1 MVRKLTGE
9 EKAAVFL
16 SLLGE
21 DLAADVMKNMDA
33 KEVQKVGR
41 IISRQTDVTSEEIG
55 AVLMEFNDRTSSGIG
70 MSVGGREYVQKV
82 LTKAIGQEKTNR
94 VMEHLAAAEEGWL
107 DTIKWMDPRAIAQ
120 MLRSDHPQTI
130 ALILIHLDPELNSQV
145 IHFLP
150 DALRGD
156 VLHRMA
162 TLEEI
167 PPGVM
172 NELGDVINQEMA
184 RVGTAAGRKVGGIKL
199 VANLLNQMGP
209 SQEQA
214 ILGSISKSNPDLADQ
229 IRKLMFVFE
238 DLINLDDRNLQEVLK
253 EVSKEQLTVA
263 LKAAKDEVK
272 DKFYKNMS
280 QRAVDLLKED
290 LEALGPVKLSEVEK
304 NQQAILKIVQRL
316 SQEGKI
322 VLAKGGGGEVYV

>member
-1 MVRKLTGE
+1 MARKLSGE

-16 SLLGE
+16 TLLGE

-33 KEVQKVGR
+33 KDVQKIGR
-41 IISRQTDVTSEEIG
+41 IISRQQDVSPEEVG
-55 AVLMEFNDRTSSGIG
+55 AVLMEFNDKTTSGMA
-70 MSVGGREYVQKV
+70 MSVGGRDYIQKV
-82 LTKAIGQEKTNR
+82 LTKAIGSEKTTR
-94 VMEHLAAAEEGWL
+94 VMENLSSAEEGWL
-107 DTIKWMDPRAIAQ
+107 DTIKWMDPRSIAQ

-130 ALILIHLDPELNSQV
+130 ALILIHLDPDLNSQV
-145 IHFLP
+145 LANLP
-150 DALRGD
+150 DSLRSD

-172 NELGDVINQEMA
+172 KELGDVINEEMA

-199 VANLLNQMGP
+199 VADLLNQMGP
-209 SQEQA
+209 SQEQV
-214 ILGSISKSNPDLADQ
+214 ILGSIGKANPELAEQ

-238 DLINLDDRNLQEVLK
+238 DLLNLDDRNLQEVLK

-263 LKAAKDEVK
+263 LKAAKDEIK
-272 DKFYKNMS
+272 EKFFKNMS

-322 VLAKGGGGEVYV
+322 VLAKGGGEVFV

>member
-1 MVRKLTGE
+1 MARKLTGE

-16 SLLGE
+16 TLLGE
-21 DLAADVMKNMDA
+21 DLAASVMKNMNA
-33 KEVQKVGR
+33 KDVQKIGR
-41 IISRQTDVTSEEIG
+41 IISRRADVSPEEVG
-55 AVLMEFNDRTSSGIG
+55 SVLMEFHDRTNSGMG
-70 MSVGGREYVQKV
+70 MSIGGKDYVEKV
-82 LTKAIGQEKTNR
+82 LTKAIGQEKTSR
-94 VMEHLAAAEEGWL
+94 VMENLASSEEGWL

-145 IHFLP
+145 LSYLP
-150 DALRGD
+150 DALRSD

-172 NELGDVINQEMA
+172 KELGEVINEEMS

-199 VANLLNQMGP
+199 VADLLNQMGP
-209 SQEQA
+209 SQEQV
-214 ILGSISKSNPDLADQ
+214 ILGSIGKSNPELAEQ

-263 LKAAKDEVK
+263 LKAAKDEIK
-272 DKFYKNMS
+272 EKFLKNMS
-280 QRAVDLLKED
+280 QRAADLLKED
-290 LEALGPVKLSEVEK
+290 IDALGPVKLSEVEK
-304 NQQAILKIVQRL
+304 NQQAILKIVTRL

-322 VLAKGGGGEVYV
+322 VIAKGGGEVFV

>member
-1 MVRKLTGE
+1 MARKLSGE

-16 SLLGE
+16 TLLGE
-21 DLAADVMKNMDA
+21 DLAADVMKNLDA
-33 KEVQKVGR
+33 KDVQKIGR
-41 IISRQTDVTSEEIG
+41 VISRPQDISPEELG
-55 AVLMEFNDRTSSGIG
+55 AILMEFNDRTTSGMG
-70 MSVGGREYVQKV
+70 MSVGGRDYIQKV
-82 LTKAIGQEKTNR
+82 LTKAIGSEKTTR
-94 VMEHLAAAEEGWL
+94 VMENLATAEEGWL

-130 ALILIHLDPELNSQV
+130 ALILIHLDPDLNSQV
-145 IHFLP
+145 LNYLP
-150 DALRGD
+150 ETLRSD

-172 NELGDVINQEMA
+172 KELGDVINEEMA

-199 VANLLNQMGP
+199 VADLLNQMGP
-209 SQEQA
+209 SQEQV
-214 ILGSISKSNPDLADQ
+214 ILGSIGKANPELAEQ

-253 EVSKEQLTVA
+253 EVSKEQLTIA
-263 LKAAKDEVK
+263 LKAAKEEIK

-322 VLAKGGGGEVYV
+322 VIAKSGGEVFV

>member
-1 MVRKLTGE
+1 MAKKLTGE

-33 KEVQKVGR
+33 KDVQKIGR
-41 IISRQTDVTSEEIG
+41 VISRQTDVSSDEIG
-55 AVLMEFNDRTSSGIG
+55 AVLMEFNDRTNSGMG
-70 MSVGGREYVQKV
+70 MSVGGRDYVQKV
-82 LTKAIGQEKTNR
+82 LTKAIGQEKTSR
-94 VMEHLAAAEEGWL
+94 VMESLSAAEEGWL

-130 ALILIHLDPELNSQV
+130 ALILIHLDPDLNSQV
-145 IHFLP
+145 INYLP
-150 DALRGD
+150 ESLRSD
-156 VLHRMA
+156 VLYRMA
-162 TLEEI
+162 TFEEI

-172 NELGDVINQEMA
+172 SELGEVINEEMA
-184 RVGTAAGRKVGGIKL
+184 RFGTAAGRKVGGVKL

-209 SQEQA
+209 SQEQT
-214 ILGSISKSNPDLADQ
+214 ILGSIGKSNPDLADQ

-238 DLINLDDRNLQEVLK
+238 DLVNLDDRNLQEVLK

-263 LKAAKDEVK
+263 LKAAKDEIK
-272 DKFYKNMS
+272 DKFFKNMS

-290 LEALGPVKLSEVEK
+290 LETLGPVKLSEVEK

-322 VLAKGGGGEVYV
+322 VIAKGGGEVFV

>member
-1 MVRKLTGE
+1 MARKLSGE

-16 SLLGE
+16 TLLGE

-33 KEVQKVGR
+33 KDVQKIGR
-41 IISRQTDVTSEEIG
+41 IISRQQDVSPEEVG
-55 AVLMEFNDRTSSGIG
+55 AVLMEFNDKTTSGMA
-70 MSVGGREYVQKV
+70 MSVGGRDYIQKV
-82 LTKAIGQEKTNR
+82 LTKAIGSEKTTR
-94 VMEHLAAAEEGWL
+94 VMENLSSAEEGWL
-107 DTIKWMDPRAIAQ
+107 DTIKWMDPRSIAQ

-130 ALILIHLDPELNSQV
+130 ALILIHLDPDLNSQV
-145 IHFLP
+145 LANLP
-150 DALRGD
+150 DSLRSD

-172 NELGDVINQEMA
+172 KELGDVINEEMA

-199 VANLLNQMGP
+199 VADLLNQMGP
-209 SQEQA
+209 SQEQV
-214 ILGSISKSNPDLADQ
+214 ILGSIGKANPELAEQ

-238 DLINLDDRNLQEVLK
+238 DLLNLDDRNLQEVLK

-263 LKAAKDEVK
+263 LKAAKEEIK
-272 DKFYKNMS
+272 EKFFKNMS

-322 VLAKGGGGEVYV
+322 VLAKGGGEVFV

>member
-1 MVRKLTGE
+1 MARKLTGE

-16 SLLGE
+16 TLLGE
-21 DLAADVMKNMDA
+21 DLAATVMKNMDS
-33 KEVQKVGR
+33 KDVQKIGR
-41 IISRQTDVTSEEIG
+41 IISRQADVSPEEVG
-55 AVLMEFNDRTSSGIG
+55 AVLMEFHDRTTAGMG
-70 MSVGGREYVQKV
+70 MSIGGRDYVQKV
-82 LTKAIGQEKTNR
+82 LTKAIGQEKTSR
-94 VMEHLAAAEEGWL
+94 VMENLAASEEGWI

-145 IHFLP
+145 LASLP
-150 DALRGD
+150 DSLRSD

-172 NELGDVINQEMA
+172 KELGEVINEEMS

-199 VANLLNQMGP
+199 VADLLNQMGP
-209 SQEQA
+209 SQEQV
-214 ILGSISKSNPDLADQ
+214 ILGSIGKSNPELADQ

-263 LKAAKDEVK
+263 LKAAKDEIK
-272 DKFYKNMS
+272 EKFFKNMS

-290 LEALGPVKLSEVEK
+290 IEALGPVKLSEVEK
-304 NQQAILKIVQRL
+304 NQQSILKIVQRL

-322 VLAKGGGGEVYV
+322 VIAKSGGEVFV